1 MRLNPPSIFIFLIS
15 IILAAL
21 SLTMKLGFISIIS
34 FDALEIPRYM
44 PHQDYWLA
52 ILAWMVLMIG
62 NISKGI

>member
-15 IILAAL
+15 IILALL
-21 SLTMKLGFISIIS
+21 SLTMKIGFISVIS
-34 FDALEIPRYM
+34 FHALEIPRYM

-62 NISKGI
+62 NVARGL